1 MSERVSIT
9 PTGSHNLRFNEADK
23 LVTRKITD
31 PEVATRVYQ
40 QYLGTLTLL
49 GHALGRGQ
57 RPDGMQQDRAFT
69 DANNVL
75 KALGS
80 DVRYR
85 PCSNGGWAAFQE
97 TPDAPASSR
106 PRKTS

>member
-1 MSERVSIT
+1 MSDQVTIT
-9 PTGSHNLRFNEADK
+9 EAGAHNIGVEAVK
-23 LVTRKITD
+23 EGPLKITD
-31 PEVATRVYQ
+31 PRVATRVYQ

-49 GHALGRGQ
+49 GHALGRGR
-57 RPDGMQQDRAFT
+57 RPDGMQQNRVFT

-97 TPDAPASSR
+97 TPDAPATSR
-106 PRKTS
+106 SRKTS